1 MFSVTQ
7 KRSLID
13 MLAGGAQLK
22 IILGYN
28 EKRPNEKGIFGT
40 PLSHF
45 GPIETQHRGSLH
57 LHLQAQM
64 NPFVAVVDGF
74 VFVLCKQKNVN
85 KKINKQTNER
95 TNKQTNKK
103 NANKQTKQTNKT
115 NRQTNKQ
122 KSNEHSQTKQNR
134 TDQNKTNVI
143 PFVSPQPC
151 LLVLVTC

>member
-45 GPIETQHRGSLH
+45 GPIEAQHRGSLH

-74 VFVLCKQKNVN
+74 VFCVVQTKKCKQKN
-85 KKINKQTNER
+85 KQTNKR
-95 TNKQTNKK
+95 TNKQTNKQK
-103 NANKQTKQTNKT
+103 KCKQTNKT
-115 NRQTNKQ
+115 NK
-122 KSNEHSQTKQNR
+122 
-134 TDQNKTNVI
+134 
-143 PFVSPQPC
+143 
-151 LLVLVTC
+151 